1 MGTRMGTDP
10 NEQGGL
16 GKVYSIA
23 ELAQELGVT
32 TRTIRFY
39 EDQGLISPQRA
50 GHARIYTTRDRARLL
65 LILRGKRL
73 GFSLKDIKEFLDLHA
88 VDAKQV
94 GQLQLLAVK
103 VKNRITALEAQ
114 REEVE
119 TVLAELQD
127 IKRAALKA
135 LRERGTKEGSS

>member
-1 MGTRMGTDP
+1 MGTRTGKHPT
-10 NEQGGL
+10 EQGVL

-39 EDQGLISPQRA
+39 EDQGLIAPQRA
-50 GHARIYTTRDRARLL
+50 GHTRIYTTRDRARML

-73 GFSLKDIKEFLDLHA
+73 GFSLKDIKEFLDLYA
-88 VDAKQV
+88 VDATQA
-94 GQLQLLAVK
+94 GQLQLLAARVK
-103 VKNRITALEAQ
+103 TRIAALEAQ
-114 REEVE
+114 RQEVE

-127 IKRAALKA
+127 IKQAALTA
-135 LRERGTKEGSS
+135 LRERGTEEGAS